1 MGRGTVV
8 YAGGLELPD
17 RNAAAHRVLSN
28 AKLLRRIG
36 FEVVLVGITRDLEVG
51 GRLATKS
58 VVDGFDAWSFGYPSS
73 PSEWAAHLGSTS
85 QLRHVMAQYDDV
97 VAVICYNY
105 PSLGLAKTLW
115 SNRRRG
121 IKTICDC
128 TEWYGIDRTRPL
140 ASLVKAVDTWLRMRV
155 LHKTADGVICIS
167 SYLDRYYCSHVP
179 TVKLPPLVDL
189 DEPKWNVEADAPVA
203 GDRLHFVY
211 AGEPGVS
218 KDLLGEV
225 LAALDGLHAN
235 DRYELRIVGVTRDE
249 YLGMH
254 PQHSGLLQRLAGNVE
269 FLGRASHASSLES
282 VRRADYSVF
291 VRLCSRS
298 NQAGFP
304 TKFVESIACGTPVIT
319 TACSDVPSYVDHG
332 RTGFIVRSS
341 SGELTSLMSELVVGQ
356 VRLHDRTNPRVF
368 DYRTFEGQVR
378 AFLDATGLRASTEDR
393 R

>member
-8 YAGGLELPD
+8 YVGGFELPD

-36 FEVVLVGITRDLEVG
+36 FEVVLVGITKDMEVG
-51 GRLATKS
+51 GTPATKS
-58 VVDGFDAWSFGYPSS
+58 VVDGFDVWSFRYPSS
-73 PSEWAAHLGSTS
+73 LSEWAAHLGSTS
-85 QLRHVMAQYDDV
+85 QLRHVMAQYANLG
-97 VAVICYNY
+97 AVICYNY
-105 PSLGLAKTLW
+105 PSLVLAKTLW

-128 TEWYGIDRTRPL
+128 TEWYGVDRTRPL

-167 SYLDRYYCSHVP
+167 SYLERYYCSHVP
-179 TVKLPPLVDL
+179 TVKLPPLIDL
-189 DEPKWNVEADAPVA
+189 DEPKWNVAEDASIA
-203 GDRLHFVY
+203 EDRLHFVY
-211 AGEPGVS
+211 AGEPGAS
-218 KDLLGEV
+218 KDLLDEV
-225 LAALDGLHAN
+225 LEALDGLHAN
-235 DRYELRIVGVTRDE
+235 DRYELRIVGVTKDE
-249 YLGMH
+249 YLGMRPH
-254 PQHSGLLQRLAGNVE
+254 HSALLQRLVGNVE
-269 FLGRASHASSLES
+269 FLGRVSHAASLEF

-319 TACSDVPSYVDHG
+319 TACSDVTSYIDHG

-341 SGELTSLMSELVVGQ
+341 GGELTSLMSELVAGQ
-356 VRLHDRTNPRVF
+356 VRLHDRVDPNVF

-378 AFLDATGLRASTEDR
+378 AFLDATGLHTSAEDR